1 MVYFSKPGSL
11 EELYIAPAKGLTN
24 GTSDKTVEFL
34 AGSFSNATARWML
47 VIRFLNLSIFLSE

>member
-1 MVYFSKPGSL
+1 MVEHLMYANVWFYFSKPGSL

-34 AGSFSNATARWML
+34 AGSFSNATAR
-47 VIRFLNLSIFLSE
+47 

>member
-47 VIRFLNLSIFLSE
+47 VIR